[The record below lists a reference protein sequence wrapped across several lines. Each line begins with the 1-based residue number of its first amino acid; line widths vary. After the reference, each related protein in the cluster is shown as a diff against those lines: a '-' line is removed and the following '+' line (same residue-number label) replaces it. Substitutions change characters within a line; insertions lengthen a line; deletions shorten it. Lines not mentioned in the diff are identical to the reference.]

1 MLFILHDHDNE
12 ILVLL
17 IFFFLGRFVDSMS
30 FTFILHL
37 PALLITGVLTVLP
50 PYVHINDAIVLT
62 KRSLF

>member
-30 FTFILHL
+30 FTFILILYQHFSTL
-37 PALLITGVLTVLP
+37 VC
-50 PYVHINDAIVLT
+50 
-62 KRSLF
+62 